1 MKITVLSPKQTV
13 FEGEAKS
20 VFLPGDLAEFEILD
34 YHAPIVSL
42 LRAGNVVVDWA
53 KKIPIRRGMIK
64 FDRNEC
70 MILVEEESTEME
82 AVERAPKSTADR
94 ARQLSCVTIHY
105 KVQIVELATQQP
117 ISNRAAHQ

>member
-1 MKITVLSPKQTV
+1 LKLTVLSPKQTI

-42 LRAGNVVVDWA
+42 LRAGNILVDWEH
-53 KKIPIRRGMIK
+53 KIPIRRGMVK

-70 MILVEEESTEME
+70 MILIEEESREMAAITSATEE
-82 AVERAPKSTADR
+82 DR
-94 ARQLSCVTIHY
+94 
-105 KVQIVELATQQP
+105 
-117 ISNRAAHQ
+117 

>member
-1 MKITVLSPKQTV
+1 VKVTVLSPKQTV

-34 YHAPIVSL
+34 CHAPIVSL

-82 AVERAPKSTADR
+82 AVEHAPE
-94 ARQLSCVTIHY
+94 
-105 KVQIVELATQQP
+105 VEA
-117 ISNRAAHQ
+117 

>member
-1 MKITVLSPKQTV
+1 VKVTVLSPKQTV

-82 AVERAPKSTADR
+82 AVEHAPDAE
-94 ARQLSCVTIHY
+94 A
-105 KVQIVELATQQP
+105 
-117 ISNRAAHQ
+117 